1 MNKFSRLQAY
11 FTNKEILKR
20 LLVTFVLLFV
30 FRALSKVPAPGIE
43 ANALQSIFGGSQSGF
58 FNIANILAGGTLT
71 QFSIISVGL
80 IAFVNAS
87 IILQLLGTIVPKIE
101 QIQKMGEVGQK
112 MINQWTRLLTVP
124 LAAIQSFGIYLLLK
138 SNANSTGQQLIDN
151 LSTFRVV
158 SLVFTLTAGAMLLMW
173 IAEIMSDA
181 GLGGKRGGGTSI
193 IVTAGILSALPTSIT
208 QAFSAITTSEF
219 LKNVWIS
226 LGVEI
231 LLFLSFILIL
241 FVLVKIGKLAQKPK
255 TVALKAVSNVF
266 YFAFLMIIPISIY
279 IIAKHDTAITE
290 NIRLVWKNNLARLDN
305 VEFKFGFYVGM
316 TIELIALI
324 TYFNESIRRVPIK
337 FINRIRNNGQS
348 SAISDETAYL
358 PIKLLAPGVIPII
371 FATSLLLLP
380 QILYRFLGGQIDK
393 SMPRFGEFLRYMSES
408 WLNQQTSIYFHLLQ
422 FMLVIGFSFFYIFV
436 IMKPENIAD
445 DLKRSQSFIPNV
457 RPGKETVTYI
467 SSIIAKV
474 TFWGGI
480 ILATVSSLPF
490 ILGIYKSTV
499 SSGMEAFIGG
509 GTSILIVVSSIL
521 AVKIQLDAMVLSKN
535 YEQFEE
541 I

>member
-1 MNKFSRLQAY
+1 
-11 FTNKEILKR
+11 
-20 LLVTFVLLFV
+20 
-30 FRALSKVPAPGIE
+30 
-43 ANALQSIFGGSQSGF
+43 
-58 FNIANILAGGTLT
+58 
-71 QFSIISVGL
+71 
-80 IAFVNAS
+80 
-87 IILQLLGTIVPKIE
+87 
-101 QIQKMGEVGQK
+101 MGEVGQK